1 MKSSKIDAV
10 IRIIDRIRDNIVLAV
25 RFAAKLMN
33 CKK

>member
-25 RFAAKLMN
+25 RLAAKLMN